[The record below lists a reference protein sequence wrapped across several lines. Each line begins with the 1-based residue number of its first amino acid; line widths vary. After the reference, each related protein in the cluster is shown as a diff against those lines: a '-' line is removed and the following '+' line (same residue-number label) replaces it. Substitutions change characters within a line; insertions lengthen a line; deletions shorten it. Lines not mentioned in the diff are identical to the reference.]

1 MSLRAITLKTMTM
14 MMIMIMIVT
23 LWAPIRSS
31 CPGVRDSSTIQFRL
45 AVIDDDNDNDNDED
59 NDNDS
64 DRVRDGSTDAATILR
79 KY

>member
-14 MMIMIMIVT
+14 MMIMTMIAT

-31 CPGVRDSSTIQFRL
+31 CPGVRDSSTILCRL

-59 NDNDS
+59 YDNDK
-64 DRVRDGSTDAATILR
+64 VRDSSTDSATILC

>member
-14 MMIMIMIVT
+14 MMIMIVT

-31 CPGVRDSSTIQFRL
+31 CPGVRDSSTILCRL

-59 NDNDS
+59 YDNDK
-64 DRVRDGSTDAATILR
+64 VRDSSTDSATILC